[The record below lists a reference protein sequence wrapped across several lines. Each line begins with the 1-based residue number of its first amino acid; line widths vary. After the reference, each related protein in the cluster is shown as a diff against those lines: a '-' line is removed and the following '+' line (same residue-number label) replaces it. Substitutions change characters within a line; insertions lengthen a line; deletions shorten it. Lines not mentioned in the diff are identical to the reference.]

1 MTQDDQSE
9 SPGRILGI
17 EPDPEDRAA
26 LERALLARVRAEV
39 LIVANVE
46 DALDAIA
53 WFIPDL
59 ILTSTFLPPA
69 DEGRLSGHLR
79 SCPETAHTRVI
90 TLPQFI
96 DPAERVL
103 TEVERPGAAVVL
115 RFARRARALVPR
127 CDAQLLREHIESYLN
142 QAHSL
147 RLSAKDRRQRGVEP
161 VGDVPLRAPLPDN
174 WLLPS
179 STALV
184 LANERD
190 SRTLS
195 SAFSLPRDRRRA
207 SRHKAGDLPA
217 PLRARLSAG
226 GDITLVDI
234 SSLGVL
240 LETRTE
246 LTPGN
251 IVHLQMQRG
260 DANISVAARLVRTEL
275 ARIGGSEIKYR
286 VAAAFAQEIDLSALH
301 EPGATGSHPPKVLGD
316 LLGRVLA
323 DAHWM
328 VNSTTLWSKFEE
340 ELKRLVSVQD
350 VRIRAVPADAPPG
363 CHSVCFEIPDS
374 AGNGRLV
381 LQAIF
386 CNQPA
391 PVEVRLLK
399 AAAGLA
405 GVVLQLAS
413 AHDA

>member
-1 MTQDDQSE
+1 MTQYD
-9 SPGRILGI
+9 PNKPLGRILGI

-46 DALDAIA
+46 DALDATA

-69 DEGRLSGHLR
+69 DEGRLTAHLR
-79 SCPETAHTRVI
+79 RCPETAHTRVI

-147 RLSAKDRRQRGVEP
+147 RLSAEDRQQRGVEP
-161 VGDVPLRAPLPDN
+161 LGDVPRRAPLPDA

-251 IVHLQMQRG
+251 IVHLQMQGG
-260 DANISVAARLVRTEL
+260 DANISIAARLVRTEL
-275 ARIGGSEIKYR
+275 ARVSGSELKYR
-286 VAAAFAQEIDLSALH
+286 VAAAFAREIDLSALH
-301 EPGATGSHPPKVLGD
+301 EPRATMSHPPKVLGD

-328 VNSTTLWSKFEE
+328 ASSTTLWSKFEE

-350 VRIRAVPADAPPG
+350 VRIRAVPANAPPG

-374 AGNGRLV
+374 GGNGRLV